1 MVRRRRL
8 LTGFVPI
15 VTLVSTSYGYVVRPL
30 SRARRRQF
38 SCVALPQATRIS
50 WTVLCA
56 SKRKVDPLED
66 IDPDKETARS
76 KAGEI
81 LQSVSSKLAFGAN
94 EPKRRQPE
102 RREEEGVFK
111 QIFRRKSEPSDEK
124 KLEAG
129 SERAKDEK
137 SGQFRLPFP
146 NFFGIGAKSE
156 NITDKDKESREKR
169 SKQTK
174 SSSQSGNKSPQGK
187 VESDENKALAQIQG
201 FFTFGKP
208 SDEKEPKKPD
218 ESSSNPLSTIQKLF
232 GLPRSD
238 PFGKTAEKEDW
249 YPVFPK
255 TRIMPGE
262 IKPVTVRG
270 LDLLVVASTDN
281 KSLYCIA
288 NSCPHLGTPLE
299 TGRLTRMPT
308 EAKSS
313 LASSTEP
320 TGLKTNLTGMLL
332 SETDVSNILSQ
343 DGCEDCI
350 VCPLHHTAFALKS
363 GEVRGEWCPYPPV
376 LGAIMGTVKP
386 KTSAAVF
393 DVRTRGKN
401 VEVRLNSL
409 LLPDDASANPKGK
422 SM

>member
-8 LTGFVPI
+8 LAGFVPI
-15 VTLVSTSYGYVVRPL
+15 VTLVSTSYGYVARPL
-30 SRARRRQF
+30 SRVRRRQF
-38 SCVALPQATRIS
+38 SCVALPQATRTS
-50 WTVLCA
+50 WTVLCV

-66 IDPDKETARS
+66 IDPDKEKARS
-76 KAGEI
+76 RAGEI
-81 LQSVSSKLAFGAN
+81 LQSVSSKLPFGSN

-102 RREEEGVFK
+102 RREDEGVLNQF
-111 QIFRRKSEPSDEK
+111 FRRNSEPIDEK

-129 SERAKDEK
+129 RERSKDEK
-137 SGQFRLPFP
+137 SGQFRLSFT
-146 NFFGIGAKSE
+146 NFFGVGAKSE
-156 NITDKDKESREKR
+156 NVTAKDKESREKR

-174 SSSQSGNKSPQGK
+174 SASQSGNKSLQGK
-187 VESDENKALAQIQG
+187 VESDENKALTQIQG

-208 SDEKEPKKPD
+208 SDEKESKKPD

-232 GLPRSD
+232 SLPRSD
-238 PFGKTAEKEDW
+238 PFGRNADKEDW

-299 TGRLTRMPT
+299 TGRITRMPT

-320 TGLKTNLTGMLL
+320 TGFKANLTGMLL

-409 LLPDDASANPKGK
+409 LLLDDASTNPKAK

>member
-8 LTGFVPI
+8 LAGFMPI

-38 SCVALPQATRIS
+38 SCIVLPQASRTS
-50 WTVLCA
+50 WTSLCA

-66 IDPDKETARS
+66 INPDREKSRS

-81 LQSVSSKLAFGAN
+81 LQSVSSMLPFGPN

-102 RREEEGVFK
+102 RKEKEGVFN
-111 QIFRRKSEPSDEK
+111 QIFRRKSDASDEK

-129 SERAKDEK
+129 RERSKDEK
-137 SGQFRLPFP
+137 SDQFKLSFP
-146 NFFGIGAKSE
+146 NFFGIRAKSKDV
-156 NITDKDKESREKR
+156 TDKDKESREKR
-169 SKQTK
+169 SKQTR
-174 SSSQSGNKSPQGK
+174 SASQSGSKSRQGK
-187 VESDENKALAQIQG
+187 VDSDESKAFSQIQG

-208 SDEKEPKKPD
+208 SGEKESKKPD

-232 GLPRSD
+232 SLPRSD
-238 PFGKTAEKEDW
+238 PFGKNADKEDW

-262 IKPVTVRG
+262 VKPVTVKG

-308 EAKSS
+308 EGKTS

-320 TGLKTNLTGMLL
+320 TGFKPNLTGMLL

-409 LLPDDASANPKGK
+409 LLDDASPNPKAK